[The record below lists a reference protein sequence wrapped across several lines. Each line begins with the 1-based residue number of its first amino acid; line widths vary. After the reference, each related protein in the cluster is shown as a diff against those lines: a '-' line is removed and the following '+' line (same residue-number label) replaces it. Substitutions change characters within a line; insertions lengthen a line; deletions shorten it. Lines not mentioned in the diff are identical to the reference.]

1 MKRSVMLAL
10 TGLALLASPALS
22 SGPGEVTAVSV
33 LPGAGRALVIIDVM
47 GSVNVQDFTLA
58 NPARL
63 VIDVQGARL
72 RAPDLRY
79 DGSNRGG
86 ILNVRYS
93 QFRPDVV
100 RIVLEMESLKDYELE
115 YVDDAI
121 RIGFGSDRSFAAWSS
136 TTSAYPVATTA
147 MPMSAPP
154 ATQTL
159 PLPQQSQQTMVTVS
173 YDNASVAD
181 VMVGFSELTGRSIVL
196 GSDVAGTVTV
206 EIRNQPWDLAF
217 KAILDAQGLAA
228 VEEASGIIRV
238 DTRDN
243 LSEAERTAPVTTEIV
258 PVNFARA
265 AELAATLSGVGSPTD
280 SLGAAVEQIIPD
292 IATNSLII
300 TATAARMESFRTLIS
315 SLDVETPQV
324 SIQARIINVARS
336 DLEQL
341 GIQYDFGDDSRGSFY
356 NTVVARPDP
365 GAGVDLDG
373 DGVFDFFEPYNAEEQ
388 PNVVG
393 LGGDAIAA
401 VANASRPIASPAL
414 DVLLTTTLGRFNLT
428 GFLSVLKEVSMAD
441 EQAEPLI
448 STADNTPASLLVGE
462 ETPVRVI
469 DAGAAGAAAASINM
483 IPTGISLTV
492 TPHVTANRKV
502 LLDIIAEN
510 SSAEEVSTDLGFKF
524 NRQRASS
531 QIMVDDGQTAVI
543 GGLTLTSVQVSKSGI
558 PYLMDL
564 PIVGALFSVNSR
576 RERRADLLILVTP
589 RIMDNPEFG
598 GN

>member
-22 SGPGEVTAVSV
+22 AGPGEVTAVSV
-33 LPGAGRALVIIDVM
+33 LPGAGRALVIIDVT

-58 NPARL
+58 NPSRL
-63 VIDVQGARL
+63 VIDVQGAKL
-72 RAPDLRY
+72 RAPNLRY

-86 ILNVRYS
+86 ILNIRYS

-121 RIGFGSDRSFAAWSS
+121 RITFGSDRSFAAWSS
-136 TTSAYPVATTA
+136 SSSAYGAGSTP

-154 ATQTL
+154 VAQPL

-181 VMVGFSELTGRSIVL
+181 VMVGFAELTGRSIVL
-196 GSDVAGTVTV
+196 GSEVSGNVTV

-238 DTRDN
+238 GTREN
-243 LSEAERTAPVTTEIV
+243 LSEAERTAPVFTEIV
-258 PVNFARA
+258 RINFARA
-265 AELAATLSGVGSPTD
+265 DALALTLAGVSTPGDTGSAPETI
-280 SLGAAVEQIIPD
+280 VPD
-292 IATNSLII
+292 IATNTLII
-300 TATAARMESFRTLIS
+300 TATATRMEALRTLIT
-315 SLDVETPQV
+315 SLDRETPQV

-336 DLEQL
+336 DLQQL
-341 GIQYDFGDDSRGSFY
+341 GIQYDFGDDTRNSFY
-356 NTVVARPDP
+356 NTVVARGDP
-365 GAGVDLDG
+365 AQGVDLDG
-373 DGVFDFFEPYNAEEQ
+373 DGVFDFFQPYDPREI
-388 PNVVG
+388 PNIVG
-393 LGGDAIAA
+393 LGGESVAA
-401 VANASRPIASPAL
+401 VANASRPIVSPAL
-414 DVLLTTTLGRFNLT
+414 DVLATTTIGRFNLT
-428 GFLSVLKEVSMAD
+428 AFLSVLKEVSMAD

-448 STADNTPASLLVGE
+448 STADNTVATLLVGE
-462 ETPVRVI
+462 ETPVRRL
-469 DAGAAGAAAASINM
+469 DPGAQSVAAASIEL

-492 TPHVTANRKV
+492 RPHVTANRKV
-502 LLDIIAEN
+502 LLEIVAEN
-510 SSAEEVSTDLGFKF
+510 SSAEEVATDLGFKF
-524 NRQRASS
+524 NRQRAQS
-531 QIMVDDGQTAVI
+531 QILVNDGQTAVI
-543 GGLTLTSVQVSKSGI
+543 AGLTQTSVQVSRSGI

-564 PIVGALFSVNSR
+564 PIIGALFSVNSR

>member
-10 TGLALLASPALS
+10 MGLALFASPALPV
-22 SGPGEVTAVSV
+22 GPGEVTAISV
-33 LPGAGRALVIIDVM
+33 LPGAGRVLVIIDVT

-72 RAPDLRY
+72 HAPDLRY

-121 RIGFGSDRSFAAWSS
+121 RITFGSDRSFAAWSS
-136 TTSAYPVATTA
+136 SSSSYGTA
-147 MPMSAPP
+147 MPLLALP
-154 ATQTL
+154 ATQPL

-173 YDNASVAD
+173 YDNASIAD

-196 GSDVAGTVTV
+196 GSDVTGTVTV

-228 VEEASGIIRV
+228 IEEPSGIIRV
-238 DTRDN
+238 GTREN
-243 LSEAERTAPVTTEIV
+243 LSEAERTAPVTTEIIR
-258 PVNFARA
+258 VNYAKA
-265 AELAATLSGVGSPTD
+265 PELAATLSGVVLSGD
-280 SLGAAVEQIIPD
+280 SGIAQERIIPD
-292 IATNSLII
+292 VATNSLII
-300 TATAARMESFRTLIS
+300 TATATRMEALRTLIT
-315 SLDVETPQV
+315 SLDRETPQI

-336 DLEQL
+336 DLLQL

-365 GAGVDLDG
+365 AAGIDIDG
-373 DGVFDFFEPYNAEEQ
+373 DGIFDFFEPYNAEEQ

-414 DVLLTTTLGRFNLT
+414 DVLLTTTVGRFNLT
-428 GFLSVLKEVSMAD
+428 AFLSVLKEVSMAD

-448 STADNTPASLLVGE
+448 STADNTTASLLVGE
-462 ETPVRVI
+462 ETPVRRL
-469 DAGAAGAAAASINM
+469 DPGAQSIAAASIDL
-483 IPTGISLTV
+483 IPTGISLNV

-502 LLDIIAEN
+502 LLDIVVEN

-524 NRQRASS
+524 NRQRAQS
-531 QIMVDDGQTAVI
+531 QILVNDGQTAVI

-564 PIVGALFSVNSR
+564 PIIGALFSVNSR
-576 RERRADLLILVTP
+576 RERRSDLLILITP

-598 GN
+598 AGN

>member
-10 TGLALLASPALS
+10 TGLALMVSPALA

-33 LPGAGRALVIIDVM
+33 LPSAGRALVIIDVR

-86 ILNVRYS
+86 IMNVRYS

-121 RIGFGSDRSFAAWSS
+121 RISFGADRNFAAWSS
-136 TTSAYPVATTA
+136 STSSYAAAASALPE
-147 MPMSAPP
+147 PSAPV
-154 ATQTL
+154 TQSL
-159 PLPQQSQQTMVTVS
+159 ELPQQSQQAMVTAS
-173 YDNASVAD
+173 YDAASVAE
-181 VMVGFSELTGRSIVL
+181 VMVGFSELTGRTIVL
-196 GSDVAGTVTV
+196 GSDVSGSVTA
-206 EIRNQPWDLAF
+206 EIRNQPWDVAF

-243 LSEAERTAPVTTEIV
+243 LTEAERTAPMTTEII
-258 PVNFARA
+258 PINFAKSVD
-265 AELAATLSGVGSPTD
+265 LAATLSGISLQGD
-280 SLGAAVEQIIPD
+280 STVAGEQMVAD
-292 IATNSLII
+292 AATNSLIV
-300 TATAARMESFRTLIS
+300 TATANRMQALRTLIG

-324 SIQARIINVARS
+324 SIQARIINVSRS
-336 DLEQL
+336 DLEQI
-341 GIQYDFGDDSRGSFY
+341 GIEYDFGDDTRGTFF
-356 NTVVARPDP
+356 NTAVARPDP
-365 GAGVDLDG
+365 AAGVDING
-373 DGVFDFFEPYNAEEQ
+373 DGIFDVFRPYNPEEV
-388 PNVVG
+388 PSVVG
-393 LGGDAIAA
+393 LGGDALAA
-401 VANASRPIASPAL
+401 VANAGRAVANPAL
-414 DVLLTTTLGRFNLT
+414 EVLFTTAIDRFNLT
-428 GFLSVLKEVSMAD
+428 TFLRILKEVSLAD

-448 STADNTPASLLVGE
+448 STADNTPAEILVGE
-462 ETPVRVI
+462 ETPVRRL
-469 DAGAAGAAAASINM
+469 DPGAQTAAAASIDL
-483 IPTGISLTV
+483 IPSGISLQV

-502 LLDIIAEN
+502 LLEITAEN
-510 SSAEEVSTDLGFKF
+510 SSAEEVSTDLGFRF
-524 NRQRASS
+524 NRQRAQS
-531 QIMVDDGQTAVI
+531 QILVNDGQTAVI
-543 GGLTLTSVQVSKSGI
+543 GGLTQTQVNVSKSGI

-576 RERRADLLILVTP
+576 RESRSDLLILVTP

>member
-10 TGLALLASPALS
+10 MGLALFASPALPV
-22 SGPGEVTAVSV
+22 GPGEVTAISV
-33 LPGAGRALVIIDVM
+33 LPGAGRVLVIIDVT

-72 RAPDLRY
+72 HAPDLRY

-121 RIGFGSDRSFAAWSS
+121 RITFGSDRSFAAWSS
-136 TTSAYPVATTA
+136 SSSSYGTA
-147 MPMSAPP
+147 MPLLALP
-154 ATQTL
+154 ATQPL

-173 YDNASVAD
+173 YDNASIAD

-196 GSDVAGTVTV
+196 GSDVTGTVTV

-228 VEEASGIIRV
+228 IEEPSGIIRV
-238 DTRDN
+238 GTREN
-243 LSEAERTAPVTTEIV
+243 LSEAERTAPVTTEIIR
-258 PVNFARA
+258 VNYAKA
-265 AELAATLSGVGSPTD
+265 PELAATLSGVVVPGD
-280 SLGAAVEQIIPD
+280 SGISQERIIPD
-292 IATNSLII
+292 VATNSLII
-300 TATAARMESFRTLIS
+300 TATATRMEALRTLIT
-315 SLDVETPQV
+315 SLDRETPQI

-336 DLEQL
+336 DLLQL

-365 GAGVDLDG
+365 AAGIDIDG

-414 DVLLTTTLGRFNLT
+414 EVLLSTTVGRFNLT
-428 GFLSVLKEVSMAD
+428 AFLSVLKEVSMAD

-448 STADNTPASLLVGE
+448 STADNTTASLLVGE
-462 ETPVRVI
+462 ETPVRRL
-469 DAGAAGAAAASINM
+469 DPGAQSIAAASIDL
-483 IPTGISLTV
+483 IPTGISLIV

-502 LLDIIAEN
+502 LLDIVVEN

-524 NRQRASS
+524 NRQRAQS
-531 QIMVDDGQTAVI
+531 QILVNDGQTAVI

-564 PIVGALFSVNSR
+564 PIIGALFSVNSR
-576 RERRADLLILVTP
+576 RERRSDLLILITP

-598 GN
+598 AGN

>member
-22 SGPGEVTAVSV
+22 VGPGEVTAVSV
-33 LPGAGRALVIIDVM
+33 LPGAGRALVIIDVT

-72 RAPDLRY
+72 RAPDIRY

-100 RIVLEMESLKDYELE
+100 RIVLEMEALKDYELE

-121 RIGFGSDRSFAAWSS
+121 RITFGSDRSFAAWSS
-136 TTSAYPVATTA
+136 TTSAYAAAAAT
-147 MPMSAPP
+147 MPLSSPP
-154 ATQTL
+154 ATQPL

-196 GSDVAGTVTV
+196 GSDVTGTVTV

-238 DTRDN
+238 DTREN
-243 LSEAERTAPVTTEIV
+243 LSEAERTAPVTTEIIR
-258 PVNFARA
+258 VNYAKAEQLGTTLSALSTPGDTGTARA
-265 AELAATLSGVGSPTD
+265 
-280 SLGAAVEQIIPD
+280 QIIPD
-292 IATNSLII
+292 VATNSLII
-300 TATAARMESFRTLIS
+300 TATAARLEALRTLIT

-336 DLEQL
+336 DLHQL
-341 GIQYDFGDDSRGSFY
+341 GIQYYFGDDSRGSFY

-365 GAGVDLDG
+365 AAGVDIDG
-373 DGVFDFFEPYNAEEQ
+373 DGVFDFFEPYNPQDE

-393 LGGDAIAA
+393 IGGDAIAA

-414 DVLLTTTLGRFNLT
+414 DVLLTTTVGRFNLT
-428 GFLSVLKEVSMAD
+428 SFLSVLKEVSMAD

-448 STADNTPASLLVGE
+448 STADNMPASLLVGE
-462 ETPVRVI
+462 ETPVRRL
-469 DAGAAGAAAASINM
+469 DPGAQTAAAASIDL
-483 IPTGISLTV
+483 IPTGISLDV
-492 TPHVTANRKV
+492 TPHVMANRKV
-502 LLDIIAEN
+502 LLDITVEN
-510 SSAEEVSTDLGFKF
+510 SSAEEVTTDLGFKF
-524 NRQRASS
+524 NRQRAQT
-531 QIMVDDGQTAVI
+531 QILVNDGQTAVI
-543 GGLTLTSVQVSKSGI
+543 AGLTLTSVQVSKSGI

-576 RERRADLLILVTP
+576 RERRSDLLILITP
-589 RIMDNPEFG
+589 RIMDNPDFG
-598 GN
+598 AGN

>member
-1 MKRSVMLAL
+1 
-10 TGLALLASPALS
+10 
-22 SGPGEVTAVSV
+22 
-33 LPGAGRALVIIDVM
+33 
-47 GSVNVQDFTLA
+47 VQDFTLA

-121 RIGFGSDRSFAAWSS
+121 RITFGSDRSFAAWSS
-136 TTSAYPVATTA
+136 TTSGYAAAATA
-147 MPMSAPP
+147 MPLSGPP
-154 ATQTL
+154 ATQPL

-181 VMVGFSELTGRSIVL
+181 VMVGFSEMTGRSIVL
-196 GSDVAGTVTV
+196 GSDVSGTVTV

-228 VEEASGIIRV
+228 VEEPSGIIRV
-238 DTRDN
+238 GTREN
-243 LSEAERTAPVTTEIV
+243 LSEAERTAPVTTEIIR
-258 PVNFARA
+258 VNFAKA
-265 AELAATLSGVGSPTD
+265 AELSATLSGLAVPAD
-280 SLGAAVEQIIPD
+280 SGTSQQQQIIPD
-292 IATNSLII
+292 VATNSLII
-300 TATAARMESFRTLIS
+300 TATAVRMEALRTLIT
-315 SLDVETPQV
+315 SLDVETPQI

-336 DLEQL
+336 DLQQL

-365 GAGVDLDG
+365 AAGIDIDG
-373 DGVFDFFEPYNAEEQ
+373 DGVFDFFEPYNPAEQ

-393 LGGDAIAA
+393 LGGDAISA

-414 DVLLTTTLGRFNLT
+414 DVLLTTTVGRFNLT
-428 GFLSVLKEVSMAD
+428 AFLSVLKEVSMAD

-462 ETPVRVI
+462 ETPVRRL
-469 DAGAAGAAAASINM
+469 DPGAQSVAAASIDL
-483 IPTGISLTV
+483 IPTGISLNV

-502 LLDIIAEN
+502 LLDIVVEN

-524 NRQRASS
+524 NRQRAQS
-531 QIMVDDGQTAVI
+531 QILVNDGQTAVI

-576 RERRADLLILVTP
+576 RERRSDLLILITP

-598 GN
+598 AGN